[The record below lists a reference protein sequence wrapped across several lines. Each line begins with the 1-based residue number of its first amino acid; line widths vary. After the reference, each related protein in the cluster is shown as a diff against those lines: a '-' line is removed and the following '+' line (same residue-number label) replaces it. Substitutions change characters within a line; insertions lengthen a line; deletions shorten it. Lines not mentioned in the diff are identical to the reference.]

1 MADTLTEKV
10 VTGVIS
16 LVVGGTGATAITTF
30 VKGKSE
36 ARKTDAET
44 RTLNAR
50 TPIELDSLAVQGAD
64 AAVLTMQRS
73 LTSANETIARLER
86 ERDHAAG
93 RIEQLEARIASLQET
108 LTEAQTALTGLRQ
121 ELGQFVTDQ
130 GARQH

>member
-1 MADTLTEKV
+1 MAETLTERA

-16 LVVGGTGATAITTF
+16 LIVGGTGGTAIATF

-73 LTSANETIARLER
+73 LQSAEATIIRLER
-86 ERDHAAG
+86 ERDHDRG
-93 RIEQLEARIASLQET
+93 RIEQLEARIVSLQET

-121 ELGQFVTDQ
+121 ELGQFVTEQ
-130 GARQH
+130 GTRH